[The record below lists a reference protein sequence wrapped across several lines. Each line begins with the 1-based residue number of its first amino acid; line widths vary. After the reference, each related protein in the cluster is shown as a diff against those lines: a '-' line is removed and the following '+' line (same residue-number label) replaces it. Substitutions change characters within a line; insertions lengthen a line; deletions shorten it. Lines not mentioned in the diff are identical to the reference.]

1 MTARKRNVKH
11 SENFRTGID
20 TARLVRRLVDHA
32 RGKIK
37 LEPTQ
42 MRAIEILPVDERRSP
57 NERGSENRG
66 RGRGREGDRDEDKP
80 PALGEQGGFK
90 HGQKRIV

>member
-1 MTARKRNVKH
+1 
-11 SENFRTGID
+11 
-20 TARLVRRLVDHA
+20 
-32 RGKIK
+32 
-37 LEPTQ
+37 

>member
-1 MTARKRNVKH
+1 
-11 SENFRTGID
+11 
-20 TARLVRRLVDHA
+20 
-32 RGKIK
+32 
-37 LEPTQ
+37 
-42 MRAIEILPVDERRSP
+42 MRAIEIVPVDERRSP

-66 RGRGREGDRDEDKP
+66 RGRGRERDRDQDQDTA